1 MGKNIAKNRSKSLSG
16 KCCQKL
22 IDHAKQST
30 TDAFKSVSKKKT
42 AKVSIT
48 SSQKNLDTVEKRK
61 HWT

>member
-30 TDAFKSVSKKKT
+30 TDTFKSVSKKET
-42 AKVSIT
+42 
-48 SSQKNLDTVEKRK
+48 
-61 HWT
+61 